1 MCRTALNIQS
11 NWRPVGGCDP
21 ALVQAELAL
30 RGGFD
35 PFATRVQMTGACADL
50 PYQAEFGMAETEA
63 KRKLLAASMCFRRR
77 RPPPYGRPLLTPA
90 IEG

>member
-1 MCRTALNIQS
+1 
-11 NWRPVGGCDP
+11 
-21 ALVQAELAL
+21 
-30 RGGFD
+30 
-35 PFATRVQMTGACADL
+35 
-50 PYQAEFGMAETEA
+50 MAETEA